1 MSKITKKELVEIL
14 KNTTADKIGL
24 TTLTVVKMKKTGNPL
39 VDEQVQ
45 KRTSGEFEFG
55 GSYQERLNESFDSSL
70 GTVETKKLPWGHWVE
85 GAEGKVIHHT
95 KTDKKGNTVS
105 EADYLRYYNN
115 IGDIETKTLVNGE
128 DATEEQL
135 KTIEEFSSSKKE
147 KVYTTDKGNEVT
159 TKLQTNV
166 VNFDNIVSITID
178 DETYEICD

>member
-14 KNTTADKIGL
+14 KNTTANKIGL

-39 VDEQVQ
+39 VSEQVQ
-45 KRTSGEFEFG
+45 KLTSGEFEFG

-95 KTDKKGNTVS
+95 KTDKKSGISS

-115 IGDIETKTLVNGE
+115 IGDIEVKTLVNGE

-135 KTIEEFSSSKKE
+135 KTIEEFSTSKKE

-178 DETYEICD
+178 GETYEICD